1 VLTKEEKM
9 ETLTVMM
16 DLFDKV
22 WHSNIRAPGTPSKT
36 LREVRIANNVILK
49 QKDEKDHNY
58 QPEHY
63 ENLAFEKTTWET
75 DKSFLEKYGQI
86 CFLTCHSPI
95 SLNNIFLPGRSDF

>member
-1 VLTKEEKM
+1 M